1 MGWQNPPMPWQELE
15 RRLSGRAEPDD
26 RDELVGDGGDSP
38 AWSRKRTAYIPAW
51 DARPIDGGAP
61 PVRYAELH
69 AHSSFSFLDGASSPE
84 EMVEEAVRLGLSA
97 LTLTDHDGFYGI
109 VRFSEAADTLGLPTV
124 IGAELCMDVPMPT
137 TQSERMVAA
146 RVGKPDPTGHHLLVL
161 ARDPTGYASLARA
174 ISTAQQRGGVKG
186 RPVYDG
192 DELAELANGHW
203 LVLTGCRK
211 GLVRAALASG
221 LDSAR
226 RALANL
232 IDRFGRDNVVVEL
245 TYALDP
251 LADERYDALTLLAE
265 EAGLPVVA
273 TTAAH
278 YHGPPRRPLA
288 TAMAAVRARSN
299 LDEMDGWLPA
309 FADQHLRSGAEMAA
323 RFARWPGVV
332 ERAASLGDQLAF
344 PLRLIA
350 PQLPPFPVPPG
361 HTEMTYLAELARAGA
376 VERYGDRK
384 PEERERAFAQ
394 IEHELAIIDEL
405 GVPGLLPRRLG
416 HRAVLPLAGN
426 PLPRQGICRQ
436 LSSLLRTANHRRGR
450 SPLRIALRTVP
461 LPGPGRA
468 T

>member
-1 MGWQNPPMPWQELE
+1 MPWQELE

-38 AWSRKRTAYIPAW
+38 AWSHKRTAYIPAA

-109 VRFSEAADTLGLPTV
+109 VRFSEAAETLGLPTV
-124 IGAELCMDVPMPT
+124 IGAELSLDVPMPT

-211 GLVRAALASG
+211 GPVRAALASG
-221 LDSAR
+221 LDPAR
-226 RALANL
+226 RALADL

-251 LADERYDALTLLAE
+251 LADERHDALTLLAE

-288 TAMAAVRARSN
+288 TAVAAVRARSN

-332 ERAASLGDQLAF
+332 ERAAALGDELAF

-361 HTEMTYLAELARAGA
+361 HTEMTYLAELARSGA
-376 VERYGDRK
+376 VERYSDRK
-384 PEERERAFAQ
+384 PEERERAAAQ
-394 IEHELAIIDEL
+394 IAARRAASFSRSFGSPDLLEVLSIGSTLATAL
-405 GVPGLLPRRLG
+405 GSLPREAG
-416 HRAVLPLAGN
+416 QVVAVSAEFLLIGDLTGVSRVAFDGTVDADVA
-426 PLPRQGICRQ
+426 QGRFLQI
-436 LSSLLRTANHRRGR
+436 
-450 SPLRIALRTVP
+450 VP
-461 LPGPGRA
+461 
-468 T
+468 